1 MGAAVSTM
9 FDYSI
14 QSAAFQPPPE
24 PTYRMAEA
32 TYVTTIDGQTIA
44 VKLFSPAAQ
53 DSVRGGDSRRNF
65 VLFSHGNA
73 DDIGQCAKYCQWLCD
88 RLHCDLIT
96 YDYVNYGHSSPGTTS
111 QSNMKTAIEAV
122 YNHVTVDLSVP
133 ADCLYVLGKSLGSAP
148 SVYLCS
154 RPYVAYSGLILVSP
168 LASGFRVLCDA
179 NAVYDRISDAMDT
192 VFCPS
197 IQMIPLVTRP
207 IFIIHGLED
216 SIVNVRNANDLQNRA
231 SRQSLYPPLFLEAGH
246 NDMEDKFPEVVL
258 KEIARFLRFCR
269 DNCTESYQ

>member
-1 MGAAVSTM
+1 MGTTVSTM

-14 QSAAFQPPPE
+14 QSAAFQPPLD

-32 TYVTTIDGQTIA
+32 NYVTTIDGHTIA
-44 VKLFSPAAQ
+44 VKSFSPVDA
-53 DSVRGGDSRRNF
+53 DSIISGHSQRNF
-65 VLFSHGNA
+65 ILFSHGNA

-88 RLHCDLIT
+88 RLKCDLLT

-122 YNHVTVDLSVP
+122 YQHVTADLNVPVDR
-133 ADCLYVLGKSLGSAP
+133 LYIMGKSLGSAP

-154 RPYVAYSGLILVSP
+154 RPYVDFSGLILVSP
-168 LASGFRVLCDA
+168 LASGFRVLFDA
-179 NAVYDRISDAMDT
+179 SGVYDSISNAMDT

-197 IQMIPLVTRP
+197 IQMISLVRKP

-216 SIVNVRNANDLQNRA
+216 SVVNVRNANDLQNRA

-246 NDMEDKFPEVVL
+246 NDMETKHPDVVV
-258 KEIARFLRFCR
+258 KEISRFVRFC
-269 DNCTESYQ
+269 TEGYTEFYE

>member
-1 MGAAVSTM
+1 MGTTVSTM

-32 TYVTTIDGQTIA
+32 NYVTTIDGQTIA
-44 VKLFSPAAQ
+44 VKSFSPANADNLIAEHSQ
-53 DSVRGGDSRRNF
+53 RKF
-65 VLFSHGNA
+65 ILFSHCNA

-88 RLHCDLIT
+88 RLKCDMLT
-96 YDYVNYGHSSPGTTS
+96 YDYVNYGLSSPGTTS

-122 YNHVTVDLSVP
+122 YHHVTADLNVPVDR
-133 ADCLYVLGKSLGSAP
+133 LYMMGKSLGSAP

-154 RPYVAYSGLILVSP
+154 RPYTDFSGLILVSP
-168 LASGFRVLCDA
+168 LASGFWVLFDA
-179 NAVYDRISDAMDT
+179 SGVYESISNVMDT

-197 IQMIPLVTRP
+197 IQMTSLIKKP

-231 SRQSLYPPLFLEAGH
+231 SRQSLYSPLFLEAGH
-246 NDMEDKFPEVVL
+246 NDIETKHTEVVI
-258 KEIARFLRFCR
+258 KEISRFVRFCTEG
-269 DNCTESYQ
+269 CTEVYT